1 MHGVVIFSRRSAA
14 IAAWLT
20 GVDLAFVKATLE
32 SRELLLEVG
41 LDTQYLLARV
51 RAQQQLEA
59 QLFEEGKER
68 TSGLHF
74 LSVQRD
80 PEADEPDGFWLLK
93 DTECS

>member
-1 MHGVVIFSRRSAA
+1 MCIRDS
-14 IAAWLT
+14 
-20 GVDLAFVKATLE
+20 
-32 SRELLLEVG
+32 LEVG

-93 DTECS
+93 DTEC